1 VTRGGK
7 GGRNGEGG
15 RVAEETMESELE
27 RNPVVTPTHA
37 PPTRTRSCHP
47 PPRGPP
53 AKQVPPP
60 GAGWQT
66 RVGNTPASQP
76 ASGGRWGVH
85 LLIFLCSFCYNMK
98 PGL

>member
-1 VTRGGK
+1 
-7 GGRNGEGG
+7 
-15 RVAEETMESELE
+15 
-27 RNPVVTPTHA
+27 VTPTHA

-66 RVGNTPASQP
+66 RVGNTPACQP
-76 ASGGRWGVH
+76 APGGRWGVH
-85 LLIFLCSFCYNMK
+85 LLIFLCLFCYNME